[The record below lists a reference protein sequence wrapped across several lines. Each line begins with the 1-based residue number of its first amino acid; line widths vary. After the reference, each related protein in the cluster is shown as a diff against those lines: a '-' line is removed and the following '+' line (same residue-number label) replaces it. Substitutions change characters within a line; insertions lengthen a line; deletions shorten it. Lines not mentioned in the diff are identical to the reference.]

1 VIDTW
6 VIAVAAAL
14 VALHAGAALWVW
26 RRPGAFRWVPALN
39 AAVAGG
45 VMLYWALYGFRLGHL
60 TGGDALI
67 PGAEAAVL
75 LLSLLG
81 LRGVLSARWPH
92 LCVFAVHALASL
104 AVLLFMLT
112 FRMDRLF

>member
-1 VIDTW
+1 MIDTW
-6 VIAVAAAL
+6 VIAVAAVL
-14 VALHAGAALWVW
+14 VALHAGVVLRVW
-26 RRPGAFRWVPALN
+26 RRPGAFRLVPALN
-39 AAVAGG
+39 AGVAGG
-45 VMLYWALYGFRLGHL
+45 VVLYWALYGFRLGHL
-60 TGGDALI
+60 PDGDALI
-67 PGAEAAVL
+67 PGVEAAVL

-81 LRGVLSARWPH
+81 LQGLLSARWPH

>member
-1 VIDTW
+1 MIDAW

-14 VALHAGAALWVW
+14 VALHAGVVLRLW
-26 RRPGAFRWVPALN
+26 REPGAFRWVPAVN

-45 VMLYWALYGFRLGHL
+45 VVLYWALYGFRLGHL
-60 TGGDALI
+60 AGSDALI

-81 LRGVLSARWPH
+81 LRGLFSARWPH